1 MRIKQN
7 KLGKPDY
14 EYITVL
20 KGNNVIVRIYHEPQY
35 CVMVETPKDKQV
47 YPLTFE
53 QYNNYCDNAIIQL
66 HFPNKEVVSKMLRH
80 ALKNAEQCK
89 HDRNL
94 LRFWLNVADCY
105 KRKIQEA

>member
-20 KGNNVIVRIYHEPQY
+20 KGNNVITRIYHEPQY
-35 CVMVETPKDKQV
+35 CVMIETPKDKQV

-53 QYNNYCDNAIIQL
+53 QYNNYCDNTILML
-66 HFPNKEVVSKMLRH
+66 HPNKDILAMQLTKAV
-80 ALKNAEQCK
+80 KNAEQFK
-89 HDRNL
+89 DDKNL
-94 LRFWLNVADCY
+94 FRFWLNVADCY
-105 KRKIQEA
+105 KRKIQEV